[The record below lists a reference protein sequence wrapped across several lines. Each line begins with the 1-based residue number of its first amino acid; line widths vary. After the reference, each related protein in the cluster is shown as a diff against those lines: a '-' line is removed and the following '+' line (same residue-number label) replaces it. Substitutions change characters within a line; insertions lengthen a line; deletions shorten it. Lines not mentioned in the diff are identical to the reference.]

1 MDRIKLDTWMYWARI
16 IPNSGIYNVIN
27 LHICTI
33 YDGYFVGCKKRTIS
47 SQRYIFEEKDIENIL
62 FFDRKDALAKVKE
75 AEKNKKEISNETYYE
90 ED

>member
-1 MDRIKLDTWMYWARI
+1 M
-16 IPNSGIYNVIN
+16 
-27 LHICTI
+27 
-33 YDGYFVGCKKRTIS
+33 S

>member
-1 MDRIKLDTWMYWARI
+1 MMTTLLDA
-16 IPNSGIYNVIN
+16 
-27 LHICTI
+27 
-33 YDGYFVGCKKRTIS
+33 KKRTMS
-47 SQRYIFEEKDIENIL
+47 SQRYIFEEKDVENIL